1 MLAQPASGFYCP
13 GKADDRT
20 NDIPGSKPILV
31 ESGTARTT
39 ASVTVDAIEV
49 AFNINAPDAPP
60 VTPLLVESLAA
71 QYSVPPAN
79 VAVRPLPDG
88 GGLAVAVTAYED
100 AKAEAIDAAIAGTSL
115 ATLSALLNSTAR
127 NQSEPVMTPT
137 TATRQIETLAE
148 CPAGARAVA

>member
-1 MLAQPASGFYCP
+1 M
-13 GKADDRT
+13 
-20 NDIPGSKPILV
+20 
-31 ESGTARTT
+31 
-39 ASVTVDAIEV
+39 
-49 AFNINAPDAPP
+49 
-60 VTPLLVESLAA
+60 TPLLVESLAA

>member
-1 MLAQPASGFYCP
+1 MSQPASGFYCP
-13 GKADDRT
+13 GRADDST

-39 ASVTVDAIEV
+39 ANVIVDAVEV
-49 AFNINAPDAPP
+49 AFNIDAPDVPL
-60 VTPLLVESLAA
+60 VTSSLVESLAA

-79 VAVRPLPDG
+79 VALRHLPDG

>member
-13 GKADDRT
+13 GKADDAT

-39 ASVTVDAIEV
+39 ANVIVDAVEV
-49 AFNINAPDAPP
+49 AFNIDAPDVPL
-60 VTPLLVESLAA
+60 VTSSLVESLAA

-79 VAVRPLPDG
+79 VALRHLPDG
-88 GGLAVAVTAYED
+88 GGLAVAITTYDA
-100 AKAEAIDAAIAGTSL
+100 AKAEAIDAAIASTSL

-127 NQSEPVMTPT
+127 NQSEPVVTQT
-137 TATRQIETLAE
+137 TAFKQVETLTQ
-148 CPAGARAVA
+148 CPAGALAIA

>member
-13 GKADDRT
+13 GKADDVT

-39 ASVTVDAIEV
+39 ASVTVDATEV
-49 AFNINAPDAPP
+49 AFNINAPDPPP

-88 GGLAVAVTAYED
+88 SGLAVAVTAYED
-100 AKAEAIDAAIAGTSL
+100 AKAEAIDAAIASTNL

-137 TATRQIETLAE
+137 TATKQIETLAE